1 MLQEIQHTVRNH
13 LKLVLLPHAF
23 SNRDFEK
30 KTPFRT
36 QLGVHL
42 GAFDMHPTSR
52 TGGSSQQLGMVI
64 AVVEPGGEFTPWA
77 DGDRGRMQRRRP
89 LLSENP

>member
-1 MLQEIQHTVRNH
+1 
-13 LKLVLLPHAF
+13 
-23 SNRDFEK
+23 
-30 KTPFRT
+30 
-36 QLGVHL
+36 
-42 GAFDMHPTSR
+42 MHPTSR